1 MGNAALSP
9 VLVFYAPFPFL
20 AFVAAVM
27 PAALIA
33 ARRATL
39 AAVLNAAS
47 GALTLVCV
55 VTAALI
61 APDAQHMAAGLVVA
75 QFVATLISSFAV
87 YRSVGI
93 SLRRERV
100 VSGALALLRYGF
112 PLALTGLAGMFA
124 FQFDRLVVSRNF
136 TPALYAVYAIGAVE
150 LPLSVIV
157 QQAVNVVLVPAMT
170 RHYAAGDMPG
180 LTALWKRAIRRT
192 SLVLFPTFVFFM
204 LTAPETVRILYG
216 AAYHESAVV
225 FRIYLCLVPLRVA
238 TYGIITQAIG
248 KTRVNLYGSF
258 VLLATNA
265 ILVLALVGPLGLS
278 GPAVA
283 TVLATFATA
292 GYYLIRL
299 RGILDLNLRSAV
311 SRASRRRQP
320 AGERDR
326 GGAPRALP
334 RTRAPRIPPTRRRGH
349 RLCPVLPGAALAR
362 QAP

>member
-1 MGNAALSP
+1 M
-9 VLVFYAPFPFL
+9 
-20 AFVAAVM
+20 
-27 PAALIA
+27 
-33 ARRATL
+33 
-39 AAVLNAAS
+39 
-47 GALTLVCV
+47 
-55 VTAALI
+55 
-61 APDAQHMAAGLVVA
+61 
-75 QFVATLISSFAV
+75 

-93 SLRRERV
+93 SLHRDRV
-100 VSGALALLRYGF
+100 VSGSLALLRYGF

-157 QQAVNVVLVPAMT
+157 QQAVNAVLVPAMT

-192 SLVLFPTFVFFM
+192 SLVLLPTFVFFM
-204 LTAPETVRILYG
+204 LTAEETVRILYG

-248 KTRVNLYGSF
+248 KTRVNLSASL
-258 VLLATNA
+258 VLLAVNA
-265 ILVLALVGPLGLS
+265 VLVLALVGPLGLP

-283 TVLATFATA
+283 TVLATFITA

-299 RGILDLNLRSAV
+299 RGILNLRLRVLFPVRLVAG
-311 SRASRRRQP
+311 QP
-320 AGERDR
+320 ADQR
-326 GGAPRALP
+326 GRGRPSGAPARP
-334 RTRAPRIPPTRRRGH
+334 RAPRVPPARRRGR
-349 RLCPVLPGAALAR
+349 RLRSVLRGAAPRR
-362 QAP
+362 QAPGSHRDRVRPPGPRQARCARSQDTCGHA